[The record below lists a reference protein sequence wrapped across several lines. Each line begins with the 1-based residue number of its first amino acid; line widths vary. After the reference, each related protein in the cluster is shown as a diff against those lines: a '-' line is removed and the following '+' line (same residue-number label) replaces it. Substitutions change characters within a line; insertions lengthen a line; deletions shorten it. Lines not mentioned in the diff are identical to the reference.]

1 MAKQKEQKKS
11 NTLVWAVLIIIVAA
25 ALWYYLK
32 SPVPASSV
40 ENITSNES
48 VQTAGIAKGDL
59 VTMDFVLRMQNGTI
73 IDTNNLTLAQEYH
86 VKNYVKHGPYRFI
99 VGQSQMVKGF
109 DEALFGMDVNDTATK
124 IIPPSEPVLELR
136 VNTTRRV
143 VRNQPYPRFHE
154 LSISKFKRAFFKDP
168 VADMVVTNASLPWP
182 FKVVNMTNSTVLI
195 EADVVE
201 GKTYHLPGY
210 EWNSSVVIKAGNSV
224 LVRHNPLE
232 GQSMQTDFGK
242 AIVHVGDAILNITY
256 QVKQNDVLSYN
267 VPVQGQAGAMYQFKV
282 LSANDKQFIIRRIDY
297 PAQETLELTAHILD
311 RTPHVKDVKKPIM
324 TK

>member
-1 MAKQKEQKKS
+1 MAKQKVQKKS
-11 NTLVWAVLIIIVAA
+11 NALVWIVLTIIVAA

-32 SPVPASSV
+32 SPVSASSI
-40 ENITSNES
+40 ENITSDEH
-48 VQTAGIAKGDL
+48 VTTLGIAKGDL
-59 VTMDFVLRMQNGTI
+59 VAMDFVLKMQNGTVI
-73 IDTNNLTLAQEYH
+73 GTNNATLAEDYR

-99 VGQSQMVKGF
+99 VGQSDMVKGF
-109 DEALFGMDVNDTATK
+109 DDALLGMDVNDTATK

-168 VADMVVTNASLPWP
+168 VADMVVMNASLPWP
-182 FKVVNMTNSTVLI
+182 LIVVNMTNDTVLL
-195 EADVVE
+195 EANVVE

-210 EWNSSVVIKAGNSV
+210 EWNSSVVIKAGNTV
-224 LVRHNPLE
+224 LVRHNPIE
-232 GQSMQTDFGK
+232 GQTMHTDFGP
-242 AIVHVGDAILNITY
+242 ATVHVGDAILNITY
-256 QVKQNDVLSYN
+256 QVKQNDVLEYA
-267 VPVQGQAGAMYQFKV
+267 VPVQGQAGAMYEFKV
-282 LSANDKQFIIRRIDY
+282 LSANDRQFIIRRIDY

-311 RTPHVKDVKKPIM
+311 RTPHVKDVKAPIN